1 MQKLEHLI
9 SATQFA
15 DRELLESLFSS
26 ATAMER
32 HDLSRTLRLSLSGR
46 ILATIFYEPST
57 RTRLSFEAAMQK
69 LGGGILTAENARENS
84 SAAKGESIADAVRV
98 IGGYADV
105 IVMRHF
111 EEGAAVAAAEISPVP
126 LINAG
131 DGAGEHPTQ
140 ALVDI
145 YTITKE
151 LGSVEGKRI
160 ALVGDL
166 LYGRTIHSLLQ
177 LLCLYPGVSID
188 LISPANLRLPRKYI
202 EYLKQNN
209 VSFQELETLD
219 GNIKHADV
227 LYITRVQRE
236 RFAVA
241 SEYEAI
247 KDSYYI
253 DAAIAD
259 QLQSN
264 AIILHALPRLNEI
277 AVDVD
282 NNPRAAYFRQAKN
295 GLYVRMALLD
305 RLLS

>member
-1 MQKLEHLI
+1 MQKLKHLI

-111 EEGAAVAAAEISPVP
+111 EEGTARAAAEISPVP

-145 YTITKE
+145 YTIMKE
-151 LGSVEGKRI
+151 LGGVEGKRI
-160 ALVGDL
+160 ALAGDL

-188 LISPANLRLPRKYI
+188 LISPTNLRLPRKYI
-202 EYLKQNN
+202 EYLEQNN
-209 VSFQELETLD
+209 VAFQELETLD
-219 GNIKHADV
+219 KSIKHADV

-236 RFAVA
+236 RFAVV

-247 KDSYYI
+247 KDSYYV
-253 DAAIAD
+253 DAKIAD
-259 QLQSN
+259 QLQPN

>member
-1 MQKLEHLI
+1 
-9 SATQFA
+9 
-15 DRELLESLFSS
+15 
-26 ATAMER
+26 MER
-32 HDLSRTLRLSLSGR
+32 HDIARTLKLSLSGR

-84 SAAKGESIADAVRV
+84 SAAKGESIADAIRV

-111 EEGAAVAAAEISPVP
+111 EEGAAKAAAAISPVP

-145 YTITKE
+145 YTIMKE

-188 LISPANLRLPRKYI
+188 LISPANLRLPAKYI
-202 EYLKQNN
+202 DYLKQNK
-209 VSFQELETLD
+209 VDFRESDALD
-219 GNIKHADV
+219 ASLPHADV

-236 RFAVA
+236 RFADA
-241 SEYEAI
+241 SEYEEI
-247 KDSYYI
+247 KDSYFV
-253 DAAIAD
+253 DAAIAS
-259 QLQSN
+259 QLKPE

-277 AVDVD
+277 ASEVDS
-282 NNPRAAYFRQAKN
+282 NPRAAYFRQAKN
-295 GLYVRMALLD
+295 GLYVRMALLTH
-305 RLLS
+305 LLA